1 MIKIENIVKTYGTRT
16 AINQVNL
23 SIKAGEMFGLLGPN
37 GAGKTTMIRVLTMLT
52 SFDSGTITVHGLS
65 LPTEGQSIKE
75 LLGVVP
81 QHLNLDADLTA
92 WENLE
97 LHGRLHHMP
106 ARERH
111 ERMEKLLDYV
121 ELKDRKDDMVQTFS
135 GGMKRRLMIARALLH
150 RPKILFL
157 DEPTVGLDPQVR
169 RRLWGLILRLNYQGL
184 TVLLTTHYI
193 EEAEALCQRVAIM
206 EQGKLI
212 TTAAPADLCQ
222 KVGQFAVEWTASDG
236 MKVQF
241 FDDRSS
247 AAAYITQL
255 NTNATLRKTN
265 LEDVFVELTGRKVS
279 GS

>member
-1 MIKIENIVKTYGTRT
+1 MIEIQNVVKNYGDRA
-16 AINQVNL
+16 AINHLKL
-23 SIKAGEMFGLLGPN
+23 SIKTGEIFGLLGPN
-37 GAGKTTMIRVLTMLT
+37 GAGKTTVIRILTMLT
-52 SFDSGTITVHGLS
+52 SFDSGTITVQGLS
-65 LPTEGQSIKE
+65 LLAAGQQIKN

-97 LHGRLHHMP
+97 LHGRLHHML

-111 ERMEKLLDYV
+111 ERITELLDYV
-121 ELKDRKDDMVQTFS
+121 ELRDRQDDMVQTFS

-169 RRLWGLILRLNYQGL
+169 RRLWDLILRLNFQGL

-212 TTAAPADLCQ
+212 AMAAPADLCQ
-222 KVGQFAVEWTASDG
+222 KVGKFAVEWTEANG
-236 MKVQF
+236 RKVHF
-241 FDDRSS
+241 FAERSS
-247 AAAYITQL
+247 AAAYITNL

-279 GS
+279 D

>member
-1 MIKIENIVKTYGTRT
+1 MIEIQNVVKNYGDRT
-16 AINQVNL
+16 AINQLNL
-23 SIKAGEMFGLLGPN
+23 SIKTGEIFGLLGPN
-37 GAGKTTMIRVLTMLT
+37 GAGKTTMIRILTMLT
-52 SFDSGTITVHGLS
+52 SFDSGIITVQGLP
-65 LPTEGQSIKE
+65 LPELGQQIKK

-111 ERMEKLLDYV
+111 ERITELLDYV
-121 ELKDRKDDMVQTFS
+121 ELQDRRDDMVQTFS

-169 RRLWGLILRLNYQGL
+169 RRLWDLILRLNFQGL

-206 EQGKLI
+206 EQGQLI
-212 TTAAPADLCQ
+212 AMAAPADLCQ
-222 KVGQFAVEWTASDG
+222 KMGQFAVEWTEAAG
-236 MKVQF
+236 LKVRF
-241 FDDRSS
+241 FDERSS

-279 GS
+279 G